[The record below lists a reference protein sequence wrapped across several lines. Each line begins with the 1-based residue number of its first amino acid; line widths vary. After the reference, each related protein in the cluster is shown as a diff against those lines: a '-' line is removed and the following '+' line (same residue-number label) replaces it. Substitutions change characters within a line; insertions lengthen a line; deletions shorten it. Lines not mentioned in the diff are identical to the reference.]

1 MKSGATRGSW
11 RCVHRGQSG
20 ARVHWGLAALPAGR
34 QCCWGISASTR
45 ISLWMFS
52 MSTAP
57 ARVGSPA
64 PPSSLPG
71 KEPSELWR
79 QEKAPRKRSTGVD
92 RLSTRWSRQGAAGR
106 EAWGLPRRHLVL
118 TLFSRMFKDFLEGGV
133 MASESLLR
141 MLLYCGRC
149 IFDTATKHVLQ
160 NLPAST
166 LLLLLLRT
174 HRRQRLGSWCGSAGL
189 TWFPDVTR
197 ASPTWAKAGS
207 HPGASALRLP
217 LHRLPRSS
225 TP

>member
-1 MKSGATRGSW
+1 MLTDSRRDGRG
-11 RCVHRGQSG
+11 RGPQ
-20 ARVHWGLAALPAGR
+20 
-34 QCCWGISASTR
+34 
-45 ISLWMFS
+45 
-52 MSTAP
+52 
-57 ARVGSPA
+57 VGKH
-64 PPSSLPG
+64 G
-71 KEPSELWR
+71 
-79 QEKAPRKRSTGVD
+79 
-92 RLSTRWSRQGAAGR
+92 
-106 EAWGLPRRHLVL
+106 GLPRRHLVL

-160 NLPAST
+160 NLPANT

-174 HRRQRLGSWCGSAGL
+174 PRRQRLGSWCGSAGL